1 MTESFQ
7 LKTHS
12 PGHQRQTRFTPEN
25 IRQISNLV
33 ERGSSPAQI
42 AEIIGVTLGTLKTT
56 CSKLHI
62 SLRRPFYDN
71 GTGLLRDRRTR
82 GNDGG
87 PSVHLVNART
97 HADAPNEQ
105 PVTALEKQR
114 MEQGPTA
121 VPQDKATPN
130 HKPCATFA
138 IAIEY
143 KGNELIA
150 ESRLTQEIIGQL
162 AIEAEFREM
171 NLAEL
176 IARTI
181 ELVAIKDQ
189 FDLVLGQP
197 PKRVRDHQ

>member
-1 MTESFQ
+1 MTESSQ

-12 PGHQRQTRFTPEN
+12 PVHKTRFTPEN

-62 SLRRPFYDN
+62 SLRRPLYDN
-71 GTGLLRDRRTR
+71 GTGLLRHRRT
-82 GNDGG
+82 GGSGGG
-87 PSVHLVNART
+87 PPVHFDART
-97 HADAPNEQ
+97 HADAPNGE
-105 PVTALEKQR
+105 PMTAVEKQP
-114 MEQGPTA
+114 QGPTA
-121 VPQDKATPN
+121 LPEDKATPN
-130 HKPCATFA
+130 HRPCATFA

-150 ESRLTQEIIGQL
+150 ELRLTQEIIGQL

-181 ELVAIKDQ
+181 ELVAMKDQ